1 MATPTLE
8 KILADIEQ
16 LSSEDRT
23 KLVIH
28 LQTLETELEWENRSL
43 REVLENTLQPDGS
56 IDFDR
61 LYQQHGKV
69 TGLQLHQEYPE
80 YVDEDGNIH
89 PEEDWGENE

>member
-28 LQTLETELEWENRSL
+28 LQTLETEQEWENRSL
-43 REVLENTLQPDGS
+43 CEVLGNTLQPDGS

-61 LYQQHGKV
+61 LYQRHGTI
-69 TGLQLHQEYPE
+69 TGFQLHQEYPE
-80 YVDEDGNIH
+80 YVDKDGNI